1 MCQCAKREQAGAHII
16 NVNRRSNV
24 NSIVCLKQVPD
35 TEAQIRVKPDGS
47 DVLLQDVKFIINPY
61 DEFGVEEALKQ
72 KEKFGQGSVTIVCL
86 GPERSVEAIR
96 TALAMGADKAVH
108 LDDPA
113 LDGGDAFTTARALA
127 EQIKGM
133 EYDII
138 FCGKQAIDDDAAQ
151 VGVALAEYLNI
162 PHANLVVKVEV
173 AADKKKVKVNRQIVG
188 GEEVLELPLPAVITC
203 QKGLNEPRYAS
214 LPGIM
219 KAKKKEIKAVK
230 AADLKLDPSS
240 CGAAGARTKLVKC
253 YAPPQRKAAQII
265 SGETPE
271 QKAAALVKL
280 LREEAKAI

>member
-1 MCQCAKREQAGAHII
+1 M
-16 NVNRRSNV
+16 

-61 DEFGVEEALKQ
+61 DEYGVEEALKL
-72 KEKFGQGSVTIVCL
+72 KEKFGQSTVTIVCL
-86 GPERSVEAIR
+86 GPERCIESIR

-162 PHANLVVKVEV
+162 PHANLVIKVEV
-173 AADKKKVKVNRQIVG
+173 SADKKKVTVNRQIVG
-188 GEEVLELPLPAVITC
+188 GEEVLELPLPCVLTA

-219 KAKKKEIKAVK
+219 KAKKKEVKPVK
-230 AADLKLDPSS
+230 AADLKLDAARI
-240 CGAAGARTKLVKC
+240 GAAGAKSKVLKC
-253 YAPPQRKAAQII
+253 YSPPPRTAAQIVA
-265 SGETPE
+265 GESPE
-271 QKAAALVKL
+271 EKAAKLAKL